1 MLFEAKP
8 KIACPEC
15 DIPVIYGNTP
25 KSEVLENK
33 DMEDPAVSQEQPN
46 IVVPQPQLEQAN
58 QSLVAQTGAQEYAPH
73 VINTPLSFLIKSAL
87 NTNIFGEP
95 AGRVPAG
102 VRDAIYSAMISAVKR
117 VPLTARKMHG
127 SPATVRA

>member
-46 IVVPQPQLEQAN
+46 IVLPQPQLEQAN
-58 QSLVAQTGAQEYAPH
+58 QSLVAQTGAQEYA
-73 VINTPLSFLIKSAL
+73 
-87 NTNIFGEP
+87 
-95 AGRVPAG
+95 R
-102 VRDAIYSAMISAVKR
+102 M
-117 VPLTARKMHG
+117 
-127 SPATVRA
+127 